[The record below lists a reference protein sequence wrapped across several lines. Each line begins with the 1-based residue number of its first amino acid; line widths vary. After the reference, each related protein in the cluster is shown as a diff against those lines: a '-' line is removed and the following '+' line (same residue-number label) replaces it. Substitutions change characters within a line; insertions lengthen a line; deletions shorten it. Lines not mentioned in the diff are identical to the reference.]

1 MDNPVIQATL
11 GTRHTTEKSKGAN
24 PEWTIRWYRQH
35 WVQDTQQ
42 RKVKGQ
48 TQNGQSGDTG
58 NIGYKTHNREN
69 QRGKPRMDNPV
80 IQATLGTRHTTE
92 KSKGANPEWT
102 IRWYRQHWVQDTQQR
117 KAKGQTQNGQSGDT
131 GNIGYKTHNREKQRG
146 KPRMDKLVI
155 QATLG
160 TRHATE
166 KNKGA
171 NPEWT
176 IRWYR
181 QHWVQDI
188 QQRKAK
194 GQTQNGQS
202 GDTGNIGYKTH
213 NREKQRGNPEWT
225 IWWYRPHWVQDT
237 QQRKPKG
244 QTQNGQSGDTGNI
257 EYKTH
262 SRESQRDKP
271 RMDNLVIQATLGT
284 RHTTEKTKGANPEW
298 TIRWYRQHWVQDT
311 QQRKQRG
318 KTRMDNLVIQATL
331 GTRHTTEKTK
341 GANPEWTIWWYRQHW
356 VQDTQQRKAKG
367 QTQNGQSGDT
377 GNIGYKT
384 YNREKQRGKP
394 RMDNPVIQ
402 ATLGTRHTTEKS
414 KGANPEW
421 TIWWYRQHWV
431 QDTQQRKA
439 KGQTQNGQSG
449 DTGNIGYKTH
459 NREKQRGKPRMD
471 NPVIQAT
478 LGTRH
483 TTEKNKGANPEWT
496 IWWYRQH
503 WVQDTQ
509 QRKIKG
515 QTHNGQSG
523 DTGNIGYKTHNRE
536 NQRGKPRMDNLVIQA
551 TLGKRHTTEKTKGA
565 NPEWTIRWYRQH

>member
-1 MDNPVIQATL
+1 
-11 GTRHTTEKSKGAN
+11 
-24 PEWTIRWYRQH
+24 
-35 WVQDTQQ
+35 
-42 RKVKGQ
+42 
-48 TQNGQSGDTG
+48 
-58 NIGYKTHNREN
+58 
-69 QRGKPRMDNPV
+69 MDNPV

-146 KPRMDKLVI
+146 KPRMDNLVI

-160 TRHATE
+160 TRHTTE
-166 KNKGA
+166 KSKGA

-181 QHWVQDI
+181 Q
-188 QQRKAK
+188 
-194 GQTQNGQS
+194 
-202 GDTGNIGYKTH
+202 
-213 NREKQRGNPEWT
+213 
-225 IWWYRPHWVQDT
+225 HWVQDT

-257 EYKTH
+257 GYKTH
-262 SRESQRDKP
+262 NRENQRGKH
-271 RMDNLVIQATLGT
+271 RMDNL
-284 RHTTEKTKGANPEW
+284 
-298 TIRWYRQHWVQDT
+298 
-311 QQRKQRG
+311 
-318 KTRMDNLVIQATL
+318 
-331 GTRHTTEKTK
+331 
-341 GANPEWTIWWYRQHW
+341 
-356 VQDTQQRKAKG
+356 
-367 QTQNGQSGDT
+367 
-377 GNIGYKT
+377 
-384 YNREKQRGKP
+384 
-394 RMDNPVIQ
+394 VIQ

-471 NPVIQAT
+471 NPMIQVT

-483 TTEKNKGANPEWT
+483 TAEKTKGANPEWT

-509 QRKIKG
+509 QRKTNKN
-515 QTHNGQSG
+515 TSH
-523 DTGNIGYKTHNRE
+523 
-536 NQRGKPRMDNLVIQA
+536 
-551 TLGKRHTTEKTKGA
+551 KTKKVSNTGPSKIKQKQKQKQPKKNEEEKKYMILNSNVCIIKSPIISIKIGIYSNFVNSTYSILKVWIFLLLLSILSYNA
-565 NPEWTIRWYRQH
+565 TTTHVPHHSR